1 MQKVYR
7 ALGITFLFLVAI
19 SGTALSQGQQ
29 VSGTVT
35 SSTTG
40 EKLWGVTVRVKGTQT
55 QTVTDQ
61 QGRYSLVAPADAV
74 LSFAQIGYRSK
85 DQPVSGQ
92 ATLDMVLEQAPTMLQ
107 EVVVTGYTSQRRSD
121 ITSAI
126 SSVNMDVTTRQTSAS
141 VLQRLDGAV
150 PGVTVNNSGSPGSRS
165 TVRIRGV
172 TSFQNNDPLYV
183 VDGTP
188 LQDSYVNFLNPA
200 DIGEMQVL
208 KDASASSI
216 YGSRASNGVIII
228 ETKKGRAGGKSARL
242 DVRTGVLSPTKGY
255 DDILMMDAIQYYNVI
270 KRSYNNAAR
279 QIPADVRAIY
289 GDTLNPAIGQY
300 TYVNPTAIVA
310 VNSWGQPVNVDTS
323 LYAYPNVLIMPAS
336 AGTNWWKAVFSPASF
351 SEANLGMSGGS
362 ADNAYNVSFGY
373 LRQNGTAAYS
383 QFQRGT
389 LRVNTA
395 FNLGKVT
402 VGENVTFSRE
412 YAYGGHDDGGGGNA
426 GEDGILGKNI
436 LMQPVVP
443 VYDIRGNFASG
454 KANGLGNNSNPLKF
468 AFARKDDR
476 NIWDRALGNAYA
488 TIDLARPLAF
498 RTRLSF
504 NLAQGSFNGFNPTT
518 WENSEAGTVN
528 SINQNTNRNTALTWT
543 NTLTYT
549 KTAPQHNVSVLL
561 GQEAISQNTK
571 FMAGSMAD
579 LLNEDP
585 ASRYIDDKLGSAASK
600 NVFSTGSLDRLLSFF
615 GKADYNYANRYYA
628 SFTLRRDGSSKFPK
642 ANQWG
647 TFPAFNVGWRA
658 SQESFFPKE
667 GFFSNV
673 MLRFG
678 WGQTGNEQ
686 VSGGRIFSR
695 FGGDRGDT
703 YYDITGSG
711 NTIVAGFRQTAL
723 GNQNMKWETNTS
735 TNVGADFEF
744 LQGRANFSLDVYN
757 RTTDDLLFNPLQPGA
772 AGQAD
777 PPIENV
783 GAMKNSGYEFALSYS
798 GTVGTNKVWSVAL
811 NGAHNKNEIVRIAEG
826 LDGFVGPGGPQVT
839 RIGNPVFNQV
849 GGPVGA
855 FYGKVANGYYLT
867 AAEAA
872 EHRTNPVTLTCTTAP
887 CQDGAEVG
895 RIKFADVNGDG
906 FITTADRTVIGS
918 PHPDFTGGLDL
929 GFRMGA
935 WDFSATFF
943 GSFGADIYDAQK
955 DFYVFRDFSTTV
967 LKDRLTDSFCIT
979 GDEGCTNPGNPN
991 AKYPRLN
998 QNDNTSGDI
1007 SSFFIEDGS
1016 YFRLRML
1023 QVGWQVPPSL
1033 FSWLPSARV
1042 YLQGENLFTITG
1054 YPGLDPSLPAR
1065 DFTGAAGDV
1074 RDQYRNVDVGTY
1086 PSNRTI
1092 TVGISTTF

>member
-7 ALGITFLFLVAI
+7 ALRITFLFLVAI
-19 SGTALSQGQQ
+19 SGTALGQGQQ

-55 QTVTDQ
+55 QTVTNQ
-61 QGRYSLVAPADAV
+61 QGQYSLVAPTDAV
-74 LSFAQIGYRSK
+74 LTYAQIGYRSK
-85 DQPVSGQ
+85 ESPVNGQ
-92 ATLDMVLEQAPTMLQ
+92 STLDVTLEQAPTMLQ
-107 EVVVTGYTSQRRSD
+107 EVVVTGYSTQRRSD
-121 ITSAI
+121 ITAAI
-126 SSVNMDVTTRQTSAS
+126 SSVNMETTTRQTSPS
-141 VLQRLDGAV
+141 VLQRLDHAV

-188 LQDSYVNFLNPA
+188 LQDSYVNFLNPN

-216 YGSRASNGVIII
+216 YGSRASNGVVII

-242 DVRTGVLSPTKGY
+242 DVRTGVLNPTKGY
-255 DDILMMDAIQYYNVI
+255 DDLVMQSSLDYFQVI
-270 KRSYNNAAR
+270 KRSFDNAGRAMDS
-279 QIPADVRAIY
+279 ATLAIY
-289 GDTLNPAIGQY
+289 GDPANPQLGQY
-300 TYVNPTAIVA
+300 TYVNPTAIQTK
-310 VNSWGQPVNVDTS
+310 NSWGQVTAADEG

-336 AGTNWWKAVFSPASF
+336 SGTNWWKAVFSPASF
-351 SEANLGMSGGS
+351 SEANLGMSGGG
-362 ADNAYNVSFGY
+362 ADNSYNVSFGY
-373 LRQNGTAAYS
+373 LKQNGTAAFS
-383 QFQRGT
+383 QFQRGS

-402 VGENVTFSRE
+402 VGENVSFSRE
-412 YAYGGHDDGGGGNA
+412 YSYGGRGDDQ
-426 GEDGILGKNI
+426 GEEGILGKNI
-436 LMQPVVP
+436 LSQPVVP
-443 VYDIRGNFASG
+443 IYDIEGNFASG
-454 KANGLGNNSNPLKF
+454 KAASLGNNDNPLKY
-468 AFARKDDR
+468 ADARKDDR

-488 TIDLARPLAF
+488 TFDLARSVAF
-498 RTRLSF
+498 RTRFSF

-518 WENSEAGTVN
+518 FENSEPNTVN
-528 SINQNTNRNTALTWT
+528 SITQNNNRSTSLTWT
-543 NTLTYT
+543 NTLTYSKVT
-549 KTAPQHNVSVLL
+549 QQHNLSVLL
-561 GQEAISQNTK
+561 GQEAVSNNSK
-571 FMAGSMAD
+571 FMQGTMAD

-585 ASRYIDDKLGSAASK
+585 SSRYIDDALGSAASK
-600 NVFSTGSLDRLLSFF
+600 NVFSTGTLDRLLSFF
-615 GKADYNYANRYYA
+615 GKADYNYKNRYYA

-658 SQESFFPKE
+658 SQESFFPQD

-686 VSGGRIFSR
+686 VTGGRIFAK

-711 NTIVAGFRQTAL
+711 NTIQAGFRQTAL

-744 LQGRANFSLDVYN
+744 LQGKANVTLDVYS
-757 RTTDDLLFNPLQPGA
+757 RQTDDLLFNPLQPGT
-772 AGQAD
+772 AGQAA
-777 PPIENV
+777 PPIQNV
-783 GAMKNSGYEFALSYS
+783 GAMKNSGYEFAISYS
-798 GTVGTNKVWSVAL
+798 GTVGANKVWSVAL
-811 NGAHNKNEIVRIAEG
+811 NGAHNKNEIVRIAG
-826 LDGFVGPGGPQVT
+826 DLDGFVGPGGAQVT

-867 AAEAA
+867 VQEAA
-872 EHRTNPVTLTCTTAP
+872 DHRTNTAGGCVTAP

-906 FITTADRTVIGS
+906 IVNTDDRTFIGS

-929 GFRMGA
+929 SLRAGA
-935 WDFSATFF
+935 WDFGATFF
-943 GSFGADIYDAQK
+943 ASLGADIYDAQK
-955 DFYVFRDFSTTV
+955 DFYVFRDFSTNV

-1007 SSFFIEDGS
+1007 SSYFIEDGS
-1016 YFRLRML
+1016 YFRLKML
-1023 QVGWQVPPSL
+1023 QVGWQVPATL

-1074 RDQYRNVDVGTY
+1074 RDQFRNVDVGTY
-1086 PSNRTI
+1086 PTNRTI

>member
-7 ALGITFLFLVAI
+7 ALGITFLFLMAI
-19 SGTALSQGQQ
+19 SGTALGQGQQ

-55 QTVTDQ
+55 QTVTNQ
-61 QGRYSLVAPADAV
+61 QGQYSLVAPTDAV
-74 LSFAQIGYRSK
+74 LTFAQIGYRGK
-85 DQPVSGQ
+85 EQPVNGQ
-92 ATLDMVLEQAPTMLQ
+92 STLDITLEQAPTMLQ
-107 EVVVTGYTSQRRSD
+107 EVVVTGYSTQRRSD
-121 ITSAI
+121 ITAAI
-126 SSVNMDVTTRQTSAS
+126 SSVNMETTTRQTSPS
-141 VLQRLDGAV
+141 VLQRLDHAV
-150 PGVTVNNSGSPGSRS
+150 PGVTVNNSGSPGGRS

-188 LQDSYVNFLNPA
+188 LQDSYVNFLNPN

-208 KDASASSI
+208 KDASAASI
-216 YGSRASNGVIII
+216 YGSRASNGVVII
-228 ETKKGRAGGKSARL
+228 ETKKGRAGGRTARL
-242 DVRTGVLSPTKGY
+242 DVRTGVLSPTRGY
-255 DDILMMDAIQYYNVI
+255 DDLVMTDALQYYYVI
-270 KRSYNNAAR
+270 RRAYQNAGR
-279 QIPADVRAIY
+279 QIPSDVRAIY
-289 GDTLNPAIGQY
+289 GDTLNPQVGQY
-300 TYVNPTAIVA
+300 TYVNPTAIDS
-310 VNSWGQPVNVDTS
+310 VNSWGQPVRVDEAA
-323 LYAYPNVLIMPAS
+323 YNYPNVLIMPAS
-336 AGTNWWKAVFSPASF
+336 QGTNWWKAVFSPASF
-351 SEANLGMSGGS
+351 SEANLGMSGGG
-362 ADNAYNVSFGY
+362 ADNSYNVSFGY
-373 LRQNGTAAYS
+373 LKQNGTAAYS

-395 FNLGKVT
+395 FQLGKVT
-402 VGENVTFSRE
+402 VGENVSFSRE
-412 YAYGGHDDGGGGNA
+412 YSYGGHDDGAGGNA

-443 VYDIRGNFASG
+443 VYDIAGNFASG
-454 KANGLGNNSNPLKF
+454 KAVGLGNNTNPLKF
-468 AFARKDDR
+468 AHARKDDR

-488 TIDLARPLAF
+488 TVDLARSLAF
-498 RTRLSF
+498 RTRFSF
-504 NLAQGSFNGFNPTT
+504 NLAQGSFNGFTPTT
-518 WENSEAGTVN
+518 FENSEPGTVN
-528 SINQNTNRNTALTWT
+528 SIAQNSNRSTSLTWT
-543 NTLTYT
+543 NTLTYSKAT
-549 KTAPQHNVSVLL
+549 TQHNLSVLL
-561 GQEAISQNTK
+561 GQEAVSQNSK
-571 FMAGSMAD
+571 FMQGTMAD

-585 ASRYIDDKLGSAASK
+585 SSRYIDDALGAAASK
-600 NVFSTGSLDRLLSFF
+600 NVFSTGTLDRLLSFF
-615 GKADYNYANRYYA
+615 GKADYNYRNRYYA

-658 SQESFFPKE
+658 SQESFFPQE

-686 VSGGRIFSR
+686 VTGGRIFAR

-711 NTIVAGFRQTAL
+711 NTIVAGYRQTAL

-735 TNVGADFEF
+735 TNVGADLEF
-744 LQGRANFSLDVYN
+744 LQGRANFSFDIYN
-757 RTTDDLLFNPLQPGA
+757 RQTDDLLFNPLPPA
-772 AGQAD
+772 TAGQAD
-777 PPIENV
+777 PAIQNV

-798 GTVGTNKVWSVAL
+798 GTVGANKVWSIAL
-811 NGAHNKNEIVRIAEG
+811 NGAHNTNEIVRIAGDLE
-826 LDGFVGPGGPQVT
+826 GFVGPGGPQVT
-839 RIGNPVFNQV
+839 RIGNPIFNQV

-872 EHRTNPVTLTCTTAP
+872 DHRTNTAGGCITPP
-887 CQDGAEVG
+887 CQTGAEVG
-895 RIKFADVNGDG
+895 RIKFSDVNGDG
-906 FITTADRTVIGS
+906 VINNDDRTFIGS
-918 PHPDFTGGLDL
+918 PHPDFTAGLDL
-929 GFRMGA
+929 GFRAGA
-935 WDFSATFF
+935 WDFTATFF
-943 GSFGADIYDAQK
+943 GSFGAEIYDAQK
-955 DFYVFRDFSTTV
+955 DFYVFRDFSTNV
-967 LKDRLTDSFCIT
+967 LKDRLTDSFCIA
-979 GDEGCTNPGNPN
+979 GDDGCLNPNDPN

-1007 SSFFIEDGS
+1007 SSYYIEDGS
-1016 YFRLRML
+1016 YFRMKML
-1023 QVGWQVPPSL
+1023 QVGWQVPPNL

-1086 PSNRTI
+1086 PTNRTI

>member
-7 ALGITFLFLVAI
+7 ALGITFLFLVAL
-19 SGTALSQGQQ
+19 SGTALGQGQQ

-55 QTVTDQ
+55 QTVTNQ
-61 QGRYSLVAPADAV
+61 QGQYSLVAPTDAV
-74 LSFAQIGYRSK
+74 LTYAQIGYRSK
-85 DQPVSGQ
+85 ESPVNGQ
-92 ATLDMVLEQAPTMLQ
+92 STLDVTLEQAPTMLQ
-107 EVVVTGYTSQRRSD
+107 EVVVTGYSTQRRSD

-126 SSVNMDVTTRQTSAS
+126 SSVNMETTTRQTSPS
-141 VLQRLDGAV
+141 VLQRLDHAV

-188 LQDSYVNFLNPA
+188 LQDSYVNFLNPN

-216 YGSRASNGVIII
+216 YGSRASNGVVII

-242 DVRTGVLSPTKGY
+242 DVRTGVLNPTKGY
-255 DDILMMDAIQYYNVI
+255 DDLVMQDALQYFQVI
-270 KRSYNNAAR
+270 KRSFDNAGR
-279 QIPADVRAIY
+279 VDSGSLAIY
-289 GDTLNPAIGQY
+289 GDPNNPQLGQY
-300 TYVNPTAIVA
+300 TYVNPTAIQTK
-310 VNSWGQPVNVDTS
+310 NSWGQVTAADEG

-336 AGTNWWKAVFSPASF
+336 SGTNWWKAVFSPASF
-351 SEANLGMSGGS
+351 SEANLGMSGGGS
-362 ADNAYNVSFGY
+362 DNSYNVSFGY
-373 LRQNGTAAYS
+373 LKQNGTAAYS
-383 QFQRGT
+383 QFQRGS

-402 VGENVTFSRE
+402 VGENVAFSRE
-412 YAYGGHDDGGGGNA
+412 YSYGGRADDE

-443 VYDIRGNFASG
+443 IYDIAGNYASG
-454 KANGLGNNSNPLKF
+454 KAVSLGNNTNPLKY
-468 AFARKDDR
+468 AAARKDDR

-488 TIDLARPLAF
+488 TFDLARAVAF
-498 RTRLSF
+498 RTRFSF
-504 NLAQGSFNGFNPTT
+504 NLSQGSFNGFNPTT
-518 WENSEAGTVN
+518 FENSEPGTVN
-528 SINQNTNRNTALTWT
+528 SITQNNNRSTSLTWT
-543 NTLTYT
+543 NTLTYSKIT
-549 KTAPQHNVSVLL
+549 QQHNLSVLL
-561 GQEAISQNTK
+561 GQEAVSNNSK
-571 FMAGSMAD
+571 FMQGTMAD

-585 ASRYIDDKLGSAASK
+585 SSRYIDDALGSATSK
-600 NVFSTGSLDRLLSFF
+600 NVFSTGTLDRLLSFF
-615 GKADYNYANRYYA
+615 GKADYNYKNRYYA

-642 ANQWG
+642 ENQWG
-647 TFPAFNVGWRA
+647 TFPAFNVGWRM
-658 SQESFFPKE
+658 SQEDFFPKE
-667 GFFSNV
+667 GLFSNL

-686 VSGGRIFSR
+686 VTGGRIFAK

-711 NTIVAGFRQTAL
+711 NTIQAGFRQTAL

-744 LQGRANFSLDVYN
+744 LQGKANVTIDVYN
-757 RTTDDLLFNPLQPGA
+757 RQTDDLLFNPLQPGT
-772 AGQAD
+772 AGQAA
-777 PPIENV
+777 PPIQNV

-798 GTVGTNKVWSVAL
+798 GTIGANKVWSVAL
-811 NGAHNKNEIVRIAEG
+811 NGAHNKNEIVRIAGDLE
-826 LDGFVGPGGPQVT
+826 GFVGPGGAQIT

-867 AAEAA
+867 VQEAA
-872 EHRTNPVTLTCTTAP
+872 DHRTNSAGGCVTAP

-895 RIKFADVNGDG
+895 RIKFQDINGDG
-906 FITTADRTVIGS
+906 IVNTSDRTFIGS

-929 GFRMGA
+929 SLRAGA
-935 WDFSATFF
+935 WDFGATFF
-943 GSFGADIYDAQK
+943 ASLGADIYDAQK
-955 DFYVFRDFSTTV
+955 DFYVFRDFSTNV

-1007 SSFFIEDGS
+1007 SSYFIEDGS
-1016 YFRLRML
+1016 YFRLKML
-1023 QVGWQVPPSL
+1023 QVGWQVPPTL

-1065 DFTGAAGDV
+1065 DLTGAAGDV
-1074 RDQYRNVDVGTY
+1074 RDQFRNVDVGTY
-1086 PSNRTI
+1086 PTNRTI